1 MEMPKWEKRYESLVN
16 SLSGQSN
23 TCRQNRREAVTQ
35 SQGTLLQT
43 TRRPAKTAGE
53 FEFGKKSAPGCNI
66 VSLRILGCNLFYFRK
81 FPVTQ
86 PERSWRA
93 KKEQTGREP
102 FEIKKIF
109 MDGAEDDTTE
119 KQKEE

>member
-43 TRRPAKTAGE
+43 TRRSAKTAGE

-66 VSLRILGCNLFYFRK
+66 VSLRILGCNLFL
-81 FPVTQ
+81 FPKISGNATGTELTGEKGANR
-86 PERSWRA
+86 PRA
-93 KKEQTGREP
+93 V
-102 FEIKKIF
+102 
-109 MDGAEDDTTE
+109 
-119 KQKEE
+119 

>member
-43 TRRPAKTAGE
+43 TRRLAKTAG
-53 FEFGKKSAPGCNI
+53 A
-66 VSLRILGCNLFYFRK
+66 SLSLVKR
-81 FPVTQ
+81 V
-86 PERSWRA
+86 RSVA
-93 KKEQTGREP
+93 
-102 FEIKKIF
+102 I
-109 MDGAEDDTTE
+109 
-119 KQKEE
+119 

>member
-43 TRRPAKTAGE
+43 TRRSAKTAGE

-66 VSLRILGCNLFYFRK
+66 VSYGYLLQLFLFRK
-81 FPVTQ
+81 LLVM
-86 PERSWRA
+86 A
-93 KKEQTGREP
+93 L
-102 FEIKKIF
+102 
-109 MDGAEDDTTE
+109 
-119 KQKEE
+119 